1 MKRIVLATL
10 ASATVASSAH
20 ALDSRLRSGLLKL
33 DPDTRLEQRC
43 DAELLTRIA
52 RDTKTYRPDRVVA
65 YTFSA
70 PKIEGNEIKSRGA
83 AFRSKGEWYH
93 LAFKC
98 ETAPDRME
106 VIGLKYKIGDEI
118 PEDSWQ
124 QYNLFP

>member
-1 MKRIVLATL
+1 MKRFVLATL
-10 ASATVASSAH
+10 AFTTVASTAN

-52 RDTKTYRPDRVVA
+52 KDTKSYRPDRVIA
-65 YTFSA
+65 YTFST

-98 ETAPDRME
+98 ETASDRME

-118 PEDSWQ
+118 PEASWQ
-124 QYNLFP
+124 EYNLFP